1 MAAVEQRRA
10 RRIQSRAGAGS
21 WGAADIQYDGVT
33 MAERGRPKKER
44 AQLVEVPKQFSA
56 DDEYGLTEMQTAFV
70 WHYTQGGC
78 GQTEAARKCGFSF
91 PAMSASRMMNGRDHP
106 KVIKAIRAEQ
116 EELRQ
121 KFAITPEKTGSMLWK
136 IAETSFENGAY
147 NAAVSAVKEL
157 NQLAGLTIQ
166 RSQNLN
172 INANLDSMT
181 KSDIK
186 SRLNELLGVQDEMKD
201 NDV

>member
-1 MAAVEQRRA
+1 MA
-10 RRIQSRAGAGS
+10 
-21 WGAADIQYDGVT
+21 D
-33 MAERGRPKKER
+33 RGRPKKER

-78 GQTEAARKCGFSF
+78 GQTEAARKSGFSF